1 MATRTTLAL
10 DDDIL
15 AAAKSL
21 AEFQHK
27 TIGEVISSL
36 SRKGL
41 TPSQPAA
48 AFRNGVPQF
57 PIQPGARISTPELI
71 KELMDETP

>member
-1 MATRTTLAL
+1 MRTTLTI

-15 AAAKSL
+15 EAARERADF
-21 AEFQHK
+21 ERK

-36 SRKGL
+36 ARQGL
-41 TPSQPAA
+41 CPPQQTLK
-48 AFRNGVPQF
+48 FRNGVPLL
-57 PIQPGARISTPELI
+57 PIQPGAKSATIELI